1 MTEKN
6 TSLAL
11 WFDESLAKIL
21 SEKILQN
28 YSEFNSKK
36 FENSVKKNCDWKT
49 LTQRV
54 ELICDFLYEFL
65 PKDYEKSIEILQK
78 NASILYDGLF
88 FQKYKNKLSKRVP
101 FVAQWKQIWLA
112 SMKMQVW
119 SLALLRRLRIQHCHE
134 LWCRSQTRLRS
145 GIAVAVA

>member
-6 TSLAL
+6 ISLAL

-28 YSEFNSKK
+28 YPEFNSKK
-36 FENSVKKNCDWKT
+36 FENSVKKNCDCKT

-78 NASILYDGLF
+78 
-88 FQKYKNKLSKRVP
+88 
-101 FVAQWKQIWLA
+101 
-112 SMKMQVW
+112 SM
-119 SLALLRRLRIQHCHE
+119 
-134 LWCRSQTRLRS
+134 
-145 GIAVAVA
+145 